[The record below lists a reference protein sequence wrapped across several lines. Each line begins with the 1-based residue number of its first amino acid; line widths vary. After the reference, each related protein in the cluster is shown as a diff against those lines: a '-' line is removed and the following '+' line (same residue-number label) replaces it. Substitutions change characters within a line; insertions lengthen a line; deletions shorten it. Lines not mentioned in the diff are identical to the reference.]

1 MDYLLE
7 VVNNRYPEVQLTIDD
22 IEASWAGLR
31 PLISANGG
39 SDYNG
44 ETMANFQIKV
54 LMKSLMSLTDT
65 KNQTDKREIE
75 EVLNHLEDSLVENK
89 VNPSAVS
96 RGSSLERSADGLLTL
111 AGGKLTDY
119 RKMAEGA
126 MKMIQ
131 TILAEEYQKEFT
143 LIDSKTIQFQA
154 GN

>member
-65 KNQTDKREIE
+65 KKAKQINE
-75 EVLNHLEDSLVENK
+75 
-89 VNPSAVS
+89 
-96 RGSSLERSADGLLTL
+96 
-111 AGGKLTDY
+111 KL
-119 RKMAEGA
+119 K
-126 MKMIQ
+126 K
-131 TILAEEYQKEFT
+131 
-143 LIDSKTIQFQA
+143 S
-154 GN
+154 

>member
-65 KNQTDKREIE
+65 KTKQINE
-75 EVLNHLEDSLVENK
+75 
-89 VNPSAVS
+89 
-96 RGSSLERSADGLLTL
+96 
-111 AGGKLTDY
+111 KL
-119 RKMAEGA
+119 K
-126 MKMIQ
+126 K
-131 TILAEEYQKEFT
+131 
-143 LIDSKTIQFQA
+143 S
-154 GN
+154 